1 MKTETK
7 KKLYEAMFLVDS
19 GDAGS
24 DWDGI
29 LAAIKK
35 ILKKAKAE
43 VVSMRKWDDRRLAYE
58 IKGKG
63 RGTYILCYFRSDG
76 QKNPEIEKGVQLS
89 ERIMRVL
96 ILSVDWMTTEDIE
109 KDTPATKVDK
119 EKEQRQSAK
128 EESEQAKAA
137 KPSAEQEAPAAE
149 QAEAT
154 EEPALAEAAAI
165 TEEIQTT
172 EAVETT
178 EEPAIEEATEP
189 AEGET
194 DDAQESEPKVTADE

>member
-1 MKTETK
+1 METETK

-43 VVSMRKWDDRRLAYE
+43 VVSMRKWDDRRMAYE

-89 ERIMRVL
+89 EKIMRVL

-109 KDTPATKVDK
+109 KDTPSTKVDK

-137 KPSAEQEAPAAE
+137 KQSAEQEAQTAE
-149 QAEAT
+149 ETETT
-154 EEPALAEAAAI
+154 EEPAPAEAAVI
-165 TEEIQTT
+165 TE

>member
-76 QKNPEIEKGVQLS
+76 QKNPDIEKGVQLS

-109 KDTPATKVDK
+109 KDTPATKVEK

-137 KPSAEQEAPAAE
+137 EQSAEQEA
-149 QAEAT
+149 QAV
-154 EEPALAEAAAI
+154 EEPAPAEAAAI
-165 TEEIQTT
+165 TEEASTT
-172 EAVETT
+172 EAVEAT

-189 AEGET
+189 AEAET

>member
-1 MKTETK
+1 LKTETK

-76 QKNPEIEKGVQLS
+76 QKNPDIEKGVQLS

-109 KDTPATKVDK
+109 KDTPATKVEK

-137 KPSAEQEAPAAE
+137 EQSAEQEA
-149 QAEAT
+149 QAV
-154 EEPALAEAAAI
+154 EEPAPAEAAAI
-165 TEEIQTT
+165 TEEASTT
-172 EAVETT
+172 EAVEAT

-189 AEGET
+189 AEAET

>member
-76 QKNPEIEKGVQLS
+76 QKNPAIEKGVQLS
-89 ERIMRVL
+89 EKIMRVL

-109 KDTPATKVDK
+109 KDTPATKVEK

-137 KPSAEQEAPAAE
+137 EQSAEQEAQAA
-149 QAEAT
+149 
-154 EEPALAEAAAI
+154 EEPAPAEAAAI
-165 TEEIQTT
+165 TEEASTT
-172 EAVETT
+172 EAVEAT

-189 AEGET
+189 AEAET

>member
-1 MKTETK
+1 
-7 KKLYEAMFLVDS
+7 MFLVDS

-76 QKNPEIEKGVQLS
+76 QKNPAIEKAVQLS

-96 ILSVDWMTTEDIE
+96 ILNVDWMTTEDIE
-109 KDTPATKVDK
+109 KDTPATKVEK

-128 EESEQAKAA
+128 EE
-137 KPSAEQEAPAAE
+137 AE
-149 QAEAT
+149 QAEAAGPGAEQEAQAK
-154 EEPALAEAAAI
+154 EEPAPVEAAAI
-165 TEEIQTT
+165 TEEASATQT
-172 EAVETT
+172 VETT
-178 EEPAIEEATEP
+178 EEPAIEE
-189 AEGET
+189 T
-194 DDAQESEPKVTADE
+194 DEAPESEPKVTADE